1 LNLILRPENLS
12 LTKMS
17 SQAQKTHPSRPSSS
31 SSTDTTHKSNSDWTT
46 GFTID
51 DEDITFD
58 GQPLSALYEM
68 TRYRYV
74 QSSPRQEQQQ
84 QQQPEERGRK
94 RDR

>member
-1 LNLILRPENLS
+1 MP
-12 LTKMS
+12 
-17 SQAQKTHPSRPSSS
+17 SQTQNTHPSPPTS
-31 SSTDTTHKSNSDWTT
+31 SSTDTQPNNDWAAA
-46 GFTID
+46 GFTLVE

-68 TRYRYV
+68 TRDRYV
-74 QSSPRQEQQQ
+74 HVQWK

>member
-12 LTKMS
+12 LAKMS
-17 SQAQKTHPSRPSSS
+17 SQTQKTHPSRPSSS
-31 SSTDTTHKSNSDWTT
+31 SSTDTTHKPNSDWTA

-74 QSSPRQEQQQ
+74 QSSPRRE
-84 QQQPEERGRK
+84 QQPEERGRK

>member
-1 LNLILRPENLS
+1 
-12 LTKMS
+12 MS
-17 SQAQKTHPSRPSSS
+17 SQTQNTHPSRPSSS
-31 SSTDTTHKSNSDWTT
+31 SSTDTMYSLNSDWAA

-74 QSSPRQEQQQ
+74 QCCPRREQQQ

-94 RDR
+94 RNR

>member
-1 LNLILRPENLS
+1 MPCQTQTTRS
-12 LTKMS
+12 
-17 SQAQKTHPSRPSSS
+17 SRPTSFSSAN
-31 SSTDTTHKSNSDWTT
+31 TQPASDWTAA
-46 GFTID
+46 GFTLVD

-74 QSSPRQEQQQ
+74 HVQWKQQQ
-84 QQQPEERGRK
+84 QREERGRK